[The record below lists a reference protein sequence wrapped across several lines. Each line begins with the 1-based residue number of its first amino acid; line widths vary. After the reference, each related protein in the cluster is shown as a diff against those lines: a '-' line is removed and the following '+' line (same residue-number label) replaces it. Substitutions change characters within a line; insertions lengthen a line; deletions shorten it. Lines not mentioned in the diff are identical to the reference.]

1 MKDKIKTI
9 EVLKKDLGEN
19 QYRNAVIR
27 IVSKNIVDQWD
38 RKHMYSKSLNIN
50 HITERIN
57 LTLINLGIEP
67 VSYVYVQKLAKE
79 HTA

>member
-1 MKDKIKTI
+1 MKDKIQTI

-27 IVSKNIVDQWD
+27 IVSKSIVEQWN
-38 RKHMYSKSLNIN
+38 RKHLYSKRLNIN

-57 LTLINLGIEP
+57 LTLINLRIEP
-67 VSYVYVQKLAKE
+67 VSYAYVHRLTLE

>member
-1 MKDKIKTI
+1 MKDKIQTI
-9 EVLKKDLGEN
+9 EVLKKDLGEK

-27 IVSKNIVDQWD
+27 IVSKSIVDQWD
-38 RKHMYSKSLNIN
+38 RKNLYSKRLNIN

-57 LTLINLGIEP
+57 LTLINLGVEP
-67 VSYVYVQKLAKE
+67 VSYVYVQKLTQE